1 MGHGVIRN
9 PEFLNCVDHVHFNG
23 TSSRLTDVRKVLARH
38 VRKHDDH
45 TFRLFLLRTVS
56 AQLHLFGL
64 FTATAVFAVLM
75 YLVWSK
81 TPTITHVLA
90 CAIFGITGISVF
102 ASSSLYHFMADG
114 FQISDKANSWLNN
127 YDHFSIYF
135 FIAGTYTAFIVNAIQ
150 PPWDTYLLVT
160 VWSLALIGMTYT
172 IIKTK
177 LPQPLQSRYLSTALF
192 VALGWTL
199 CLRISEAWAAI
210 DSASRFYLTAGGL
223 AYTLGAVVYATKKP
237 DPFPNRFGYHEL
249 WHIAVLLGFAMHAIL
264 ILRFY
269 L

>member
-1 MGHGVIRN
+1 M
-9 PEFLNCVDHVHFNG
+9 HFPHPSNK
-23 TSSRLTDVRKVLARH
+23 LEAVRKVISRH

-56 AQLHLFGL
+56 AQLHLLGL
-64 FTATAVFAVLM
+64 LIAVAAYAVLL
-75 YLVWSK
+75 YLVISN
-81 TPTITHVLA
+81 TPTITHILA
-90 CAIFGITGISVF
+90 CSIFGITGMSVF

-114 FQISDKANSWLNN
+114 FQISDKANSWLNT

-150 PPWDTYLLVT
+150 PPWDAYLLIT
-160 VWSLALIGMTYT
+160 VWTLAIIGMTYT
-172 IIKTK
+172 ILKSR
-177 LPQPLQSRYLSTALF
+177 LPKALQSRYLSTALF

-199 CLRISEAWAAI
+199 CIRISEAWAAI
-210 DSASRFYLTAGGL
+210 DSASRFFLTAGGL
-223 AYTLGAVVYATKKP
+223 AYTIGAVVYATKKP
-237 DPFPNRFGYHEL
+237 DPFPNRFGYHEI